1 MNTRRTFLM
10 TLTAGLVALAVLAA
24 PVIAEEL
31 LGVITKVD
39 VAGKKLTVT
48 PKGEDKDVE
57 ITITDD
63 TEVVSKKAGNHKVTT
78 EDLEKIAANVKK
90 AQDAGKKGAFAKIEH
105 EKGKASKIQAGGGF
119 AKKKDNN

>member
-1 MNTRRTFLM
+1 MNTRRSFLLTM
-10 TLTAGLVALAVLAA
+10 TAGLVALAVLAA

-31 LGVITKVD
+31 FGVITKVD

-57 ITITDD
+57 ITVNDD
-63 TEVVSKKAGNHKVTT
+63 TEVVSKKGSSKI
-78 EDLEKIAANVKK
+78 DLEKLSKGVAK

-105 EKGKASKIQAGGGF
+105 EKGVASKIYTGGGLP
-119 AKKKDNN
+119 KKKDN